1 VQAKPFRPIG
11 LLMTAAICGWASAQT
26 HRAPSTQPVDR
37 VAEVVKPTAE
47 ELKWQRIPWM
57 TDLAEG
63 QRMAQRER
71 RPLFL
76 WVTGD
81 DPLERC

>member
-1 VQAKPFRPIG
+1 MRRWVSLTGVWLAVAVAGGAELTPDRLAERAAVIRP
-11 LLMTAAICGWASAQT
+11 SA
-26 HRAPSTQPVDR
+26 D
-37 VAEVVKPTAE
+37 
-47 ELKWQRIPWM
+47 ELKWQRIPWV

-63 QRMAQRER
+63 RRLAAAER
-71 RPLFL
+71 RPLLL

>member
-1 VQAKPFRPIG
+1 MV
-11 LLMTAAICGWASAQT
+11 TAACGWASTQT
-26 HRAPSTQPVDR
+26 SRPLSDWPVDR

-47 ELKWQRIPWM
+47 ELKWQRIPWV

-63 QRMAQRER
+63 QRMAQQER
-71 RPLFL
+71 RPIFL